1 MVSGWTIQ
9 NVSFFS
15 PSVGKVQYSLSAARY
30 VYYVAE
36 CENGHVKHVAVCGD
50 EPPEKMF
57 CTDCRK
63 MLWVN
68 WDATA
73 DRFPLTPRW

>member
-1 MVSGWTIQ
+1 MVSYWAKK
-9 NVSFFS
+9 SDFFQDH
-15 PSVGKVQYSLSAARY
+15 VGKFPNPKVVFLF
-30 VYYVAE
+30 YVAE
-36 CENGHVKHVAVCGD
+36 CDSGHVKHVAVHGD

-57 CTDCRK
+57 CPDCRK